1 MRLFNRANNRAA
13 WSEDDLAILRQ
24 MIGLEL
30 PMRDIARK
38 LDRSEEAVRQKAHR
52 VAMAD
57 MIALPVASNS
67 HPGRAFNSN
76 SSPLGRSELQGARRR

>member
-38 LDRSEEAVRQKAHR
+38 LHRSEEAVRQKAHR
-52 VAMAD
+52 IAMAD
-57 MIALPVASNS
+57 MIAMPVASNS
-67 HPGRAFNSN
+67 LSSRAFNSN
-76 SSPLGRSELQGARRR
+76 